1 MRRPFLKVLHFSVVG
16 PDPNSGRRDGT
27 NRFPASQGVCRTS
40 ISAQMRPLQAIE
52 AVADRSQTLKKK
64 KKHLHRMFRL
74 IALVDTIA
82 RAKETAINPFEDVRV
97 RTFVEH
103 GPCFFSPAFASAES
117 CPGDEERAVL
127 WLPWPA
133 RQQPTGCR
141 DQVHETARARH
152 PFAALTPQAATGCW
166 QKSTYRI
173 RTGAARPEP
182 LWPRKG
188 ATGDECQSRK
198 DKTTSSRLKHANMPP
213 RINIPPVTRIL
224 LIVLAL
230 QSVLSAAI
238 RYRQWTAHSEIVI
251 PYLNLIPQLSLV
263 YPWTFVTTTLVE
275 SNIFTLSIA
284 CVTLY
289 NGGRYLER
297 AWSSREF
304 AKFLL
309 VSALIPNVL
318 TFATLIVLFAF
329 TRHERWT
336 YVTLPPRTT
345 VVEIANWLLDSLTT
359 IAGTI
364 PLQISFLVAFSQLV
378 PAHTVTLFR
387 GLLSLRVPRFP
398 LVYVG
403 VVTFL
408 CLTPLLTSASFFL
421 AIYGFLTSWTYLR
434 FYKPVFPDLD
444 TSQPSSLRGDASETF
459 AFAEFFPGPVRPFV
473 AGVSNQIFDALVAV
487 RICTP
492 FSAADH
498 HTTRGDGFGQ
508 RGAPGSARAEAE
520 RRRALALKALDQ
532 RLHAATA
539 QSAQRAPSAGPS
551 AAPPNP
557 PPSASGPTVQTQPQI
572 GGQKAMTS
580 QPSGMLGET
589 NYTPDGDGD
598 KP

>member
-1 MRRPFLKVLHFSVVG
+1 
-16 PDPNSGRRDGT
+16 
-27 NRFPASQGVCRTS
+27 
-40 ISAQMRPLQAIE
+40 
-52 AVADRSQTLKKK
+52 
-64 KKHLHRMFRL
+64 
-74 IALVDTIA
+74 
-82 RAKETAINPFEDVRV
+82 
-97 RTFVEH
+97 
-103 GPCFFSPAFASAES
+103 
-117 CPGDEERAVL
+117 
-127 WLPWPA
+127 
-133 RQQPTGCR
+133 
-141 DQVHETARARH
+141 
-152 PFAALTPQAATGCW
+152 
-166 QKSTYRI
+166 
-173 RTGAARPEP
+173 
-182 LWPRKG
+182 
-188 ATGDECQSRK
+188 
-198 DKTTSSRLKHANMPP
+198 MPP

-263 YPWTFVTTTLVE
+263 YPWTFVSTTLVE

-284 CVTLY
+284 CLTLY
-289 NGGRYLER
+289 HGGRYLER

-309 VSALIPNVL
+309 VSSLIPNVL
-318 TFATLIVLFAF
+318 SFATMIVLFAF
-329 TRHERWT
+329 TRNERWT
-336 YVTLPPRTT
+336 
-345 VVEIANWLLDSLTT
+345 LTT

-398 LVYVG
+398 LLYIG

-408 CLTPLLTSASFFL
+408 CLTPILTSASFLL
-421 AIYGFLTSWTYLR
+421 AIFGFLTSWTYLR

-473 AGVSNQIFDALVAV
+473 AGISNQIFDALVAV

-498 HTTRGDGFGQ
+498 HTARGDGFGQ

-539 QSAQRAPSAGPS
+539 GSAQRAPSAGPS
-551 AAPPNP
+551 SAPSNP
-557 PPSASGPTVQTQPQI
+557 APSTSGPTVQTQPQVQS
-572 GGQKAMTS
+572 QKAMTS
-580 QPSGMLGET
+580 QPSGLLGET
-589 NYTPDGDGD
+589 NYTPDGDSD